1 MNTFAP
7 HSVDDVAKGQIVLF
21 LRTREEVE
29 ALKDAQIINQGEIID
44 EQLPRMTKLAEELK
58 AEKEEEKK

>member
-1 MNTFAP
+1 M
-7 HSVDDVAKGQIVLF
+7 KEVLKVKNISKKYQA
-21 LRTREEVE
+21 ENGEVE